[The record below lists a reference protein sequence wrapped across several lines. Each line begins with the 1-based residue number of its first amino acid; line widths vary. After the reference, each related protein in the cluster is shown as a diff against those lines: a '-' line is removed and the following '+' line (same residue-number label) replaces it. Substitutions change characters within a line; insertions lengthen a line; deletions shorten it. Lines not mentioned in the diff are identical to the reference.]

1 MIFASM
7 NESKRQQKF
16 SKLIQKDFSD
26 IIQKDK
32 QGIFTNNFV
41 TVADVRMSP
50 DLSVAKIYLSMMLVK
65 DKQGLLD
72 KIDMH
77 KSELRRDLGN
87 KIGKQVRIVPEL
99 IFYVDEV
106 EERASRIDKL
116 IDDLDIPSED
126 EEDKKND

>member
-1 MIFASM
+1 M

-16 SKLIQKDFSD
+16 SRLIQKDFSD

-32 QGIFTNNFV
+32 QGIFSNSFV
-41 TVADVRMSP
+41 TVADVKMSP

-65 DKQGLLD
+65 DKEELLD
-72 KIDMH
+72 KIDSR

-99 IFYVDEV
+99 IFFIDEV
-106 EERASRIDKL
+106 EERASKIDKL
-116 IDDLDIPSED
+116 IDDLDIPE
-126 EEDKKND
+126 EEDDDIND

>member
-16 SKLIQKDFSD
+16 SRLIQRDFSD

-65 DKQGLLD
+65 DKEGLLD

-126 EEDKKND
+126 EDDDKND

>member
-1 MIFASM
+1 M

>member
-1 MIFASM
+1 M

-16 SKLIQKDFSD
+16 SRLIQKDFSD

-32 QGIFTNNFV
+32 QGIFSNSFV
-41 TVADVRMSP
+41 TVADVKMSP

-65 DKQGLLD
+65 DKEGLLD
-72 KIDMH
+72 KIESR

-99 IFYVDEV
+99 IFFIDEV
-106 EERASRIDKL
+106 EERASKIDKL
-116 IDDLDIPSED
+116 IDDLDIPE
-126 EEDKKND
+126 EEDDNIND